1 MRSRLRLRDL
11 STEAIAGVMQRPG
24 RTILTMLGTV
34 MGVGSFVAVLGLTAS
49 ATGQVGGRF
58 TQLIATK
65 VTVEEVPHARSRR
78 AGFPR

>member
-49 ATGQVGGRF
+49 ATGQSPPIAIDRWATPLQSPLRRLGSVGDPG
-58 TQLIATK
+58 T
-65 VTVEEVPHARSRR
+65 P
-78 AGFPR
+78 